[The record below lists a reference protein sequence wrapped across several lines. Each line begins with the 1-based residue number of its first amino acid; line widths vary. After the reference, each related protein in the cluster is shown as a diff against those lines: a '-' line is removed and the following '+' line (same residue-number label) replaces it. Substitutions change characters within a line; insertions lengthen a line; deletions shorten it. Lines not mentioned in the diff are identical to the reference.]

1 MGRLNYSARKIE
13 GLKAGQVLSKDLK
26 KRIPPGVF
34 SKTAARDPTLEI
46 DIADKNLTDEGFDLF
61 IDDLIQSIAY
71 RNDEHPDG
79 IVRLA
84 ELHLSGN
91 NLTAQSLKKLSRVI
105 SLSAGDLRE
114 LDLSDNKIEI
124 REPEHRKVWQEV
136 LESFQ
141 GCYVLK
147 KLDFSRNPLGPRG
160 AEILARVYMQ
170 SELDFLES
178 DPDEA
183 EIPAPENEELSEKV
197 QSLTFGSGKENQTP
211 KSSSKRTSTKGGT
224 PLSGKSVSSVEKIP
238 TQMEIKHYSCTRGL
252 RSVPYLILSDISMTN
267 ASAVH
272 LSTMLSIHRAPEQLL
287 SYLPGGKALVLP
299 DTAAQCKGII
309 WLPNKDLGSLGHKL
323 LDMADMVRDMAS
335 DIDSDDEHVEDYGTP
350 SKTNGHDEALVT
362 DSPSYDDGA
371 KRQRQIRN
379 KMSLEFSRLAKRV
392 RIEVLQAEGVHS
404 ADIWSVTLKMMVI
417 CRALLLD
424 DKDRRADAPTEEAP
438 QPEKQPEEQEQ
449 KVSLE
454 TRELAAP
461 FAAAP
466 LTAADIVRGRY
477 SSQSHDFALEFP
489 ALPTPKPAPIL
500 ETPRKPKND
509 RHLTPPSQSQAT
521 HAGTPHVRNSP
532 VASSA
537 SGKVSWRFGLPIEV
551 WRMIIAD
558 AVGADGIL
566 DREQQLRIIRY
577 ASDWNALAYELT
589 ITGAAD
595 HQQIWKFLDTVNCFT
610 YNPRN
615 AEQDEPTTELPM
627 TDSESEIED
636 FPSEVNEEEMKK
648 WLSTAYERGSKRPL
662 KEPLTAPLDLPISD
676 TDVEKLKVGFKS
688 QSMDD
693 KWDFLIEDP
702 DENGGISLHII
713 RNWLQAECYIFH
725 IVPKPSNDDGGSAR
739 IQSITWEGNK
749 SGLQC
754 DAEQANK
761 EAVIL
766 CRGWLHCEFDA
777 LPQYPSSV
785 FWDPQAYKKLAD
797 YEMAILKAVR
807 AIGAAKQDRST

>member
-26 KRIPPGVF
+26 KRIPPGFF

-61 IDDLIQSIAY
+61 IDDLIQGIQY
-71 RNDEHPDG
+71 KNDDYPDG

-84 ELHLSGN
+84 ELHLRGN
-91 NLTAQSLKKLSRVI
+91 NLTAESLKKLSSVI

-124 REPEHRKVWQEV
+124 REPEHRKVWQEF

-147 KLDFSRNPLGPRG
+147 KLDLSRNPLGPRG
-160 AEILARVYMQ
+160 AEILSRVYMQ

-178 DPDEA
+178 DQNET
-183 EIPAPENEELSEKV
+183 EIPAPENEELNEKV
-197 QSLTFGSGKENQTP
+197 QSLTLGTGKENQTP

-238 TQMEIKHYSCTRGL
+238 TPMEIKHYSCTRGL

-272 LSTMLSIHRAPEQLL
+272 LATMLSIHRTPEQLL

-335 DIDSDDEHVEDYGTP
+335 DIDSDEEYVDEYGTP
-350 SKTNGHDEALVT
+350 SKSNGHDETLVT
-362 DSPSYDDGA
+362 DSPSRDDSA
-371 KRQRQIRN
+371 KKQRQMRSKI
-379 KMSLEFSRLAKRV
+379 SLEFSRLTKRV

-424 DKDRRADAPTEEAP
+424 DKDRRAQPSTDEAP
-438 QPEKQPEEQEQ
+438 QPEIQPEEQAE
-449 KVSLE
+449 KGFLDA
-454 TRELAAP
+454 REPAAS
-461 FAAAP
+461 

-489 ALPTPKPAPIL
+489 ALPTSKPAPIL
-500 ETPRKPKND
+500 ETPKKTKTD
-509 RHLTPPSQSQAT
+509 GHLTPPSQSQAT

-532 VASSA
+532 AVSS

-589 ITGAAD
+589 ITGAAE

-610 YNPRN
+610 YSPR
-615 AEQDEPTTELPM
+615 
-627 TDSESEIED
+627 
-636 FPSEVNEEEMKK
+636 F
-648 WLSTAYERGSKRPL
+648 
-662 KEPLTAPLDLPISD
+662 
-676 TDVEKLKVGFKS
+676 
-688 QSMDD
+688 
-693 KWDFLIEDP
+693 
-702 DENGGISLHII
+702 
-713 RNWLQAECYIFH
+713 
-725 IVPKPSNDDGGSAR
+725 
-739 IQSITWEGNK
+739 
-749 SGLQC
+749 
-754 DAEQANK
+754 
-761 EAVIL
+761 
-766 CRGWLHCEFDA
+766 
-777 LPQYPSSV
+777 
-785 FWDPQAYKKLAD
+785 
-797 YEMAILKAVR
+797 
-807 AIGAAKQDRST
+807 